1 MQLGVGSEMTPNGV
15 SPVRCLALV
24 LLVVAVTWG
33 IVVVRPAGSLALQV
47 KDQPPPKVLDPA
59 SWGSDHVGKPV
70 PEYMT
75 GEECLF
81 CHREKVASTW
91 SANVHQT
98 VMRLVEKK
106 DAGRKALAANKG
118 TSEMAKMAE
127 YVLGGDTHS
136 RYLRRA
142 KGYGKLDLLS
152 VSWDA
157 PTDAREGRL
166 VDPETPKWNGER
178 FGKECAG
185 CHATGVD
192 SKKQTFSSMSIDCFA
207 CHGSVEL
214 EHTKDTRLV
223 HLSKRRADP
232 PRVVASLCGQ
242 CHIRSGV
249 SRSTGF
255 PFANNFIAGDN
266 LFRDLEVDLSP
277 NNISAME
284 PGGRHVMQ
292 NIREMALNRDTATT
306 CLSCHDVHGQSTERH
321 QELDDQDLCFVCHL
335 KDGPRSRV
343 KSYDR
348 HSTTCGY

>member
-1 MQLGVGSEMTPNGV
+1 MTPSGISPVGS
-15 SPVRCLALV
+15 LALV

-33 IVVVRPAGSLALQV
+33 IVVVPPAGSLALQV
-47 KDQPPPKVLDPA
+47 KGQPQPEVLDPA

-75 GEECLF
+75 GDECLF
-81 CHREKVASTW
+81 CHRKKVGPTW

-98 VMRLVEKK
+98 AMRIVEKK
-106 DAGRKALAANKG
+106 DAGWKALAANKG
-118 TSEMAKMAE
+118 TSEMATMAE

-166 VDPETPKWNGER
+166 VDSQAPKWDGEH
-178 FGKECAG
+178 FGKACAG

-192 SKKQTFSSMSIDCFA
+192 SKKQTFSAMSIDCFA

-214 EHTKDTRLV
+214 GHTKDTRLV
-223 HLSKRRADP
+223 HLSKRRADS

-255 PFANNFIAGDN
+255 PFANNFVAGDN
-266 LFRDLEVDLSP
+266 LFRDLEVDLSSAT
-277 NNISAME
+277 ISGME

-292 NIREMALNRDTATT
+292 NIREMVLHRETETT

-321 QELDDQDLCFVCHL
+321 QELENQKLCFVCHF

-343 KSYDR
+343 KSSRR
-348 HSTTCGY
+348 HSSTCGY